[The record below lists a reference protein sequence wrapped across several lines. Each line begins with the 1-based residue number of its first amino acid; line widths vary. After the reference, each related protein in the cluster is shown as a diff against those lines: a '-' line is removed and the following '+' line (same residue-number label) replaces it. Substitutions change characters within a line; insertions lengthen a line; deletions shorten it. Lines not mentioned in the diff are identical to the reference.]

1 MTNCVTDPI
10 GCGINLL
17 GSGASDI
24 ANDAWNSICQSFA
37 DAASKL
43 LTGFA
48 GTFVDIPDLDVGSAG
63 VKSVYAISLGIAAT
77 IAALLLIGQVIRTAL
92 THDGSAVAHGMAGVG
107 KAALAFL
114 LTLTI
119 AGTSLAAA
127 DDISRFII
135 SKSFGSTDAFSTK
148 IAKLVAWDPG
158 TTGSLLL
165 IFALIA
171 AALVV
176 VLWFEMLLRNA
187 ALGVLIATS
196 PIAAAGQ
203 VSETTK
209 TWWSKL
215 VGSCI
220 QLVILKPV
228 IALVFAVGFGMAGG
242 SQDMETTLAG
252 MLVLLLAVVAWPA
265 IARFFSFAN
274 VQVGG
279 GAGLGALL
287 GFAAGRLSSPTAAA
301 GQAAG
306 ISPEEFGQ
314 ESANRTMASFATK
327 TAAGQGAGAAV
338 ASGGAAGGT
347 GAAAA
352 GAAAAATGPIG
363 LAIAGVTMAQKAVNS
378 LTGRMEQMA
387 GHAGIQGANP
397 YAMPAGQPLHRGP
410 TWSGINPSKTTG
422 DWQIQEQDRSGA
434 PDNPP
439 DDPPPPGGGGGA
451 APAPSGPNQPAPP
464 GPAAAPT
471 GGIEPGQAPHQD
483 PPTLEMPAA
492 ADDGPAPAAPAAK
505 PTPEGPSG
513 TPQPQPRMPNP
524 QQPAG
529 DPDSQNGGETP

>member
-1 MTNCVTDPI
+1 MTNCITDPI

-37 DAASKL
+37 DAATKL

-48 GTFVDIPDLDVGSAG
+48 NTFVNIPDLDVGSAG
-63 VKSVYAISLGIAAT
+63 VKSVYAISLGIAAAV
-77 IAALLLIGQVIRTAL
+77 AALLLIGQVIRTAL
-92 THDGSAVAHGMAGVG
+92 THDGSPVAQGISGVG

-119 AGTSLAAA
+119 AGTSLEAA
-127 DDISRFII
+127 DEISKFII
-135 SKSFGSTDAFSTK
+135 TQSFGSVNEFSTK
-148 IAKLVAWDPG
+148 VAKLVAWDPG

-209 TWWSKL
+209 AWWNKL

-265 IARFFSFAN
+265 IARFFSFAS

-287 GFAAGRLSSPTAAA
+287 GFAAGRLSSPAAGA
-301 GQAAG
+301 GQAGG
-306 ISPEEFGQ
+306 ISAEEFGQ
-314 ESANRTMASFATK
+314 ESANRTMASFAAK

-338 ASGGAAGGT
+338 AGGGT
-347 GAAAA
+347 SGAAA
-352 GAAAAATGPIG
+352 GAAVAATGPIG
-363 LAIAGVTMAQKAVNS
+363 LAIAGATMAQRAVNS

-397 YAMPAGQPLHRGP
+397 YAMPAGQPIHRGP
-410 TWSGINPSKTTG
+410 TWSGINPSKTTENSLTQG
-422 DWQIQEQDRSGA
+422 EGESAA
-434 PDNPP
+434 PDDPP
-439 DDPPPPGGGGGA
+439 DDPPLSGSGSTPGSGGPTGPMATAPPRAGA
-451 APAPSGPNQPAPP
+451 AESDAP
-464 GPAAAPT
+464 GP
-471 GGIEPGQAPHQD
+471 GHAPHQD

-492 ADDGPAPAAPAAK
+492 ESEEVA
-505 PTPEGPSG
+505 PTPTTNQAQQG
-513 TPQPQPRMPNP
+513 TPGTAALRPRTPDPKQQANP
-524 QQPAG
+524 DIQK
-529 DPDSQNGGETP
+529 DGENT